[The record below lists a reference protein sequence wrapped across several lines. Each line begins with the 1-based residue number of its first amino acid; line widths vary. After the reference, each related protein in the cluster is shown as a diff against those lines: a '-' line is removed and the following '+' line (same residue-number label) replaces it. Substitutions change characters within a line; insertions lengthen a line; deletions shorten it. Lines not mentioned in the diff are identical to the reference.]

1 MKVLLVS
8 PRTPDTFWSFR
19 HALDFISRKAA
30 NPPLGLLT
38 VAAMLPDS
46 WDLKLVD
53 LDVSA
58 LRDDQIL
65 WADYVMVG
73 GMIVHRESVKQ
84 IVTRCRE
91 LDRTLIAGGP
101 IFTTGHESFPE
112 IEHFVLGE
120 AEEIMDQLV
129 ADMQAGRVAHT
140 YEAKGFP
147 DLGRT
152 PIPRWD
158 LIDLHDYAGMSI
170 QFSRGCP
177 FQCDFCDITVMNGR
191 VPRTKSPTQLIA
203 ELEDLRRRGWKGSLF
218 LVDDNF
224 IGNKRKVKE
233 LLHIMID
240 WRRDSGAAFDLLTEA
255 SVNLADDA
263 ELLGLMSEAGFKQ
276 VFLGIETPSVESL
289 MECSKHQNTRRDL
302 ISSVQTIQQ
311 AGIEVMGGFIV
322 GFDSDTHD
330 IFDRQFEFIQKSGIV
345 TAMVGILTALPRT
358 RLYRRLAEEGR
369 LIADSTGNNVEAA
382 CNFLPKLG
390 RDTLICGYRDLVH
403 SLYEPRAFYTRA
415 SAFLANYRHRGPR
428 PHVELLHFRALFK
441 SFWRLGLRSRGR
453 REYWRFLGRTLVKHP
468 RGLATAISLTIYGH
482 HFRTVAESI

>member
-19 HALDFISRKAA
+19 HALDFISKKAG

-46 WDLKLVD
+46 WNLKLVD
-53 LDVSA
+53 LDVSG

-73 GMIVHRESVKQ
+73 GMIVHRESVKR
-84 IVTRCRE
+84 IVARCRE
-91 LDRTLIAGGP
+91 LGRTVIAGGP

-120 AEEIMDQLV
+120 AEEIMDRLV
-129 ADMQAGRVAHT
+129 ADMRAGSVAHI

-147 DLGRT
+147 DLDRT
-152 PIPRWD
+152 PTPRWD
-158 LIDLHDYAGMSI
+158 LIDFKDYAGMSV

-177 FQCDFCDITVMNGR
+177 FQCEFCDIIVMNGR
-191 VPRTKSPTQLIA
+191 VPRTKTPARVIE
-203 ELEDLRRRGWKGSLF
+203 ELDSLRRRGWKGSLF

-233 LLHIMID
+233 LLGAMIA
-240 WRRDSGAAFDLLTEA
+240 WRRRSGAVFDLLTEA
-255 SVNLADDA
+255 SVNLADDP
-263 ELLGLMSEAGFKQ
+263 ELLSLMAEAGFKQ

-289 MECSKHQNTRRDL
+289 LECSKHQNTRRDL
-302 ISSVQTIQQ
+302 VASVHTIQQ

-322 GFDSDTHD
+322 GFDSDTSD
-330 IFDRQFEFIQKSGIV
+330 IFRRQFEFIQKSGIV

-358 RLYRRLAEEGR
+358 RLHQRLAKEGR
-369 LIADSTGNNVEAA
+369 LITESTGNNTDAT

-390 RDTLICGYRDLVH
+390 REELVRGYRELVR
-403 SLYEPRAFYTRA
+403 SLYEPPAFYTRA
-415 SAFLANYRHRGPR
+415 RAFLANYRCLGPR
-428 PHVELLHFRALFK
+428 PHFEPIHILAIFK
-441 SFWRLGLRSRGR
+441 SFWKLGFRSRGR
-453 REYWRFLGRTLVKHP
+453 REYWRFLGHTLIKHP
-468 RGLATAISLTIYGH
+468 RGLAAAVSLAIHGH
-482 HFRTVAESI
+482 HFRIIADSL

>member
-53 LDVSA
+53 LDVSE
-58 LRDDQIL
+58 LSDDQIL

-84 IVTRCRE
+84 IVVRCRE
-91 LDRTLIAGGP
+91 LDRTVIAGGP
-101 IFTTGHESFPE
+101 IFTTGQESFPE

-120 AEEIMDQLV
+120 AEEIMGRLV
-129 ADMQAGRVAHT
+129 ADMQVGCVAHT
-140 YEAKGFP
+140 YEAKRFP

-177 FQCDFCDITVMNGR
+177 FQCEFCDITVMNGR
-191 VPRTKSPTQLIA
+191 VPRTKTPTQLIA
-203 ELEDLRRRGWKGSLF
+203 ELEDLHRRGWKGSLF

-224 IGNKRKVKE
+224 IGNKRKVKD
-233 LLHIMID
+233 LLRIMVD
-240 WRRDSGAAFDLLTEA
+240 WRRDSGAAFDFLTEA
-255 SVNLADDA
+255 SVNLADDP
-263 ELLGLMSEAGFKQ
+263 ELLSLMSEVGFKQ

-302 ISSVQTIQQ
+302 ISSVRTIQQ

-330 IFDRQFEFIQKSGIV
+330 IFDRQFEFIQRSGIV

-369 LIADSTGNNVEAA
+369 LVADSTGNNTEAA

-390 RDTLICGYRDLVH
+390 RETLIRGYRELVC

-453 REYWRFLGRTLVKHP
+453 REYWRFLGHTLVKHP
-468 RGLATAISLTIYGH
+468 RGLATAVSLTIYGH